1 MVASSPTTSDRV
13 IYKRKSG
20 AVVRLTLEQLDLD
33 TLRVECLR
41 LLECLNVV
49 QTCCDKRCS
58 LCPYCFAAVFPQA
71 TAVKPPKIRKD
82 DPIRNYTQQKAHE
95 QRERN
100 RIRATNVTTKMLQL
114 REEAA
119 ERMARMQR

>member
-1 MVASSPTTSDRV
+1 M
-13 IYKRKSG
+13 IYKRKGG
-20 AVVRLTLEQLDLD
+20 AVIRLTLEQLDLE

-49 QTCCDKRCS
+49 QTCHDKRCS

-71 TAVKPPKIRKD
+71 TSVKPPKIRQD
-82 DPIRNYTQQKAHE
+82 DPIRNYTQQHAAN
-95 QRERN
+95 QRASRKVYV
-100 RIRATNVTTKMLQL
+100 TKVTTRMLQI

-119 ERMARMQR
+119 ERMARMRAGSR